1 LSKKALIIVPAYNE
15 EGSIATV
22 VDNIRKHVSSADIL
36 VVDDG
41 SKDRTARK
49 ARESGAMVIS
59 LPYNMGIGG
68 AVQSG
73 FLFAKEK
80 AYRWMAMVS
89 IHPVKSPDCWRLW
102 TTE

>member
-1 LSKKALIIVPAYNE
+1 MDRTLSKKTLIIVPAYNE

-22 VDNIRKHVSSADIL
+22 VENIRRHVTKADIL

-41 SKDRTARK
+41 SQDRTARK

-68 AVQSG
+68 ARIQFRCASG
-73 FLFAKEK
+73 W
-80 AYRWMAMVS
+80 RWSAS
-89 IHPVKSPDCWRLW
+89 IQ
-102 TTE
+102 